1 MRGIYQR
8 NTQVTRGEPMRQWLY
23 AGPFEQDVSQLY
35 ISNYEVPLE
44 PFLPIMREAERKA
57 RDCTPAEGHAV
68 ELFGQTE
75 RWVLKRSDPSEAKM
89 TWARFGLYARFL
101 STYAYTKIVADKAG
115 TYRFRLWAAG
125 SIVVVVGGKEVLRH
139 ERLGRTEGEYLFEA
153 ELGEGANDLLIV
165 LCNVHLH
172 CSNSFMLI
180 PESDGLATELPLLGA
195 SADRERLEA
204 DFTRFYLR
212 QYILSG
218 DNRLTLETEGS
229 LAASDAWRF
238 SIYPSNN
245 GVKLSADPVWSGC
258 GLPVDG
264 RSQELCGCAELSSL
278 GEYSLYIDYEAVDGL
293 RIEGVRLTFY
303 RIEFVECPQ
312 LASFA
317 ERKADLKSRYAND
330 KTFIPPAY
338 GREANRNGAFRELMK
353 LALGGIPDAKVIGD
367 AIAYIDG
374 RYDCA
379 DFALHGLIRLY
390 ARHRNGVALPQELLA
405 SMKRCI
411 LEFKYW
417 EDEPGRTMMFTRSEN
432 HEILFFSA
440 EYLAGLLFPGEN
452 FANSGQNGLF
462 HIQKGKAM
470 TERWIKEKGTYG
482 YTEWHSN
489 TYYEEDLLALLNL
502 YDFAE
507 SNSYL
512 RILAKQLIDLTVFII
527 ATHSHKGVMGTT
539 HGRCYEETVIHP
551 ELEAMSHLNWLMF
564 GAHKRLRADKLSI
577 GAATLIDS
585 GYEPD
590 PALEAIA
597 NDDSELLTLTRMG
610 LFPNEG
616 LGGVNCSTYR
626 TKDYMVSGL
635 VESQAGRHGHQVQA
649 GQVLLDGSL
658 PVFVTCFDNK
668 SESTRP
674 SYWGGQYMMPKT
686 IACRNVLAYVYRIEG
701 PIGYTHCYFPFGQFD
716 ETREAGKWLFGRK
729 GCAYVAVYSL
739 KPCER
744 TISGKFKN
752 RELICYD
759 KRNIWIIEAGSEAQH
774 GSFDA
779 FVHAV
784 ANARLFENGD
794 EVDYVSPL
802 AGELRLS
809 WERTCMRD
817 GEPILADNFPLIR
830 NELAVSEYGSGLSE
844 LRLGGKKR
852 ILNFRI

>member
-1 MRGIYQR
+1 MRGTFMSNAR
-8 NTQVTRGEPMRQWLY
+8 VTSGEPMRQWLC
-23 AGPFEQDVSQLY
+23 AGPFETDVSRLY
-35 ISNYEVPLE
+35 VTNYEVPLE
-44 PFLPIMREAERKA
+44 PFLPIMREAERQA

-68 ELFGQTE
+68 ELFGQTSS
-75 RWVLKRSDPSEAKM
+75 WALKRCDPSEAKM
-89 TWARFGLYARFL
+89 TWARFGEYARFL
-101 STYAYTKIVADKAG
+101 TTCAYARVVADKAG

-125 SIVVVVGGKEVLRH
+125 SIVVFAGGKESFRH
-139 ERLGRTEGEYLFEA
+139 ERLGRTEGEFRFEA
-153 ELGEGANDLLIV
+153 ELGQGANDLLVV

-172 CSNSFMLI
+172 CTNSFMLI
-180 PESDGLATELPLLGA
+180 PESDGLATELPLLGNPA
-195 SADRERLEA
+195 GRERIEA
-204 DFTRFYLR
+204 DFAKFYLR
-212 QYILSG
+212 QYVMSG
-218 DNRLTLETEGS
+218 EDRLTLETEGS
-229 LAASDAWRF
+229 LDASGTWRF
-238 SIYPSNN
+238 SVYPSVK
-245 GVKLSADPVWSGC
+245 GVKLSAAPVWSAC
-258 GLPVDG
+258 RRLVDG
-264 RSQELCGCAELSSL
+264 SPQELCGCAELSSL
-278 GEYSLYIDYEAVDGL
+278 GEYSLYIDYEAEDGS
-293 RIEGVRLTFY
+293 RVEGVRLTFY
-303 RIEFVECPQ
+303 RIDFIDCPKT
-312 LASFA
+312 ASFA
-317 ERKADLKSRYAND
+317 ERKADLMRRYAGGEA
-330 KTFIPPAY
+330 FVPSAY
-338 GREANRNGAFRELMK
+338 GTVAKRNGVYRELIK
-353 LALGGIPDAKVIGD
+353 LALGGKPDEKAIEET
-367 AIAYIDG
+367 IAYIDG

-379 DFALHGLIRLY
+379 DFAMHGLIRLY
-390 ARHRNGVALPQELLA
+390 ARHRNGVVLPQQLLA

-417 EDEPGRTMMFTRSEN
+417 EDEPGRSMMFTRSEN

-440 EYLAGLLFPGEN
+440 EYLAGLLFPEEN

-462 HIQKGKAM
+462 HIQKGKSM

-482 YTEWHSN
+482 YMEWHSN

-551 ELEAMSHLNWLMF
+551 ELEAMSHLNWLLF
-564 GAHKRLRADKLSI
+564 GAPKRLRADRLSI
-577 GAATLIDS
+577 GAAALIDS

-597 NDDSELLTLTRMG
+597 SDESERLTLTRMG
-610 LFPNEG
+610 LFPHEG

-674 SYWGGQYMMPKT
+674 SYWGGQYVMPKT
-686 IACRNVLAYVYRIEG
+686 IACRNVLAYVYRIDG
-701 PIGYTHCYFPFGQFD
+701 PIGYTHCYFPFEQFD
-716 ETREAGKWLFGRK
+716 ETRDAGKWLFGRK
-729 GCAYVAVYSL
+729 GRAYVAAYSL

-744 TISGKFKN
+744 TISGKYKN

-779 FVHAV
+779 FVQAV
-784 ANARLFENGD
+784 ANARLIEAGD
-794 EVDYVSPL
+794 EVDYASPL

-809 WERTCMRD
+809 WERTCLRD
-817 GEPILADNFPLIR
+817 GEPVLADNYPLIR
-830 NELAVSEYGSGLSE
+830 NELAESEYGSGLSE

-852 ILNFRI
+852 ILNFKL